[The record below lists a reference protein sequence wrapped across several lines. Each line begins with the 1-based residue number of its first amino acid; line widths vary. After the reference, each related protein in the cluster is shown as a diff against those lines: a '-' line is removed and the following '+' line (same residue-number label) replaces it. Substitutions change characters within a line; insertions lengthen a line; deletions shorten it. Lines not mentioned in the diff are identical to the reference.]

1 METSWLFEVSWEVC
15 NKVGGIHTV
24 ISSKATE
31 AVAAFSG
38 RYVAMGPLLDR
49 NPGFVPCEPPED
61 LKPALAR
68 LTDKNVR
75 TAFGNWDIPGA
86 PWVILVEFHEAF
98 PDHDKL
104 LFQLW
109 TDFGVDSMAGSWDYI
124 EPVLFSSAAAL
135 VIKEIA
141 DEVEES
147 VDVFGHFHEWMSGA
161 GVLYLK
167 KHAPSVSTVMTTHAT
182 MLGRAMSGSSVDIY
196 ENLEEIE
203 PSQEA
208 KVFGVTAKHSME
220 SVSAREADCF
230 TTVSNITS
238 KEAANLLGTNPAV
251 ITVNGFNL
259 EGFAEPKVVAKTR
272 QKARKQL
279 LDLASQFLE
288 RDLNPDKTLLVAT
301 SGRYEFH
308 NKGLDLLI
316 ESLADVDR
324 QLAKTGV
331 ESGEEITVVNFF
343 LVTCGYAG
351 FSEEARMRLKDQQY
365 GIEKY
370 GGIAT
375 HHLGDAD
382 HDPIVAKC
390 REQSLTNT
398 AANRCCVIF
407 IPVYLDGNDGILN
420 LEYYDALAGMDLTV
434 FPSFYEPWGYT
445 PMESAAFFVPTVT
458 SDRAG
463 FGQWVMEKYPEGH
476 EGVLVLNR
484 LTDKYA
490 TVVAKLSAILN
501 EFAHWTPE
509 EREVRRLAARHV
521 AEETTWKDFY
531 PRYLEAYEQAA
542 NIRTERIAGVQRMAT
557 APGKQIS
564 FSGVNTT
571 QPRLRSFSVITEL
584 PQSLARLRELSE
596 NLWWV
601 WHRDAQELFEWID
614 ADGWR
619 KSGHNP
625 VHFLDT
631 MDRDR
636 LNHLSG
642 DTEFMGRFFSI
653 LERFDAYMA
662 ETGKADHSGIT
673 WDNPV
678 AYFSMEFGL
687 HESIPIYSGGLGLLA
702 GDHIKAA
709 SDLNLPFVGVSL
721 LYKHGYFHQKINGN
735 GDQVV
740 EYRQNNFASMPILQL
755 HDSKTERVLVAVDL
769 PGRTVYAKIWEVH
782 VGRAKLYLL
791 DTDVVENSRADRDI
805 ADRLYEPSSKGR
817 IEQEIILGIGGVRML
832 KALNIKPSLYHL
844 NEGHSAF
851 LLFERIRQY
860 MLLEN
865 VDFSTAKE
873 ILRGSTVFTMHT
885 PVPAGNERFEKSLV
899 ENYFRGYTE
908 KMGLPWDALWNL
920 GHIYAEEADHL
931 NMTVLALQLS
941 YARNGVS
948 RLHGDVSRRMWMD
961 LWRGFLLGEVP
972 VGHITNGVHIT
983 SWLDER
989 LRHDIEESC
998 SFSIHRAL
1006 LENTDWTC
1014 LDHLDDRRLWDTH
1027 VALKHR
1033 LYDEVRSSVT
1043 EQWTREGEPPNRLH
1057 TFLKALNPD
1066 HLTLCFARRCTAYK
1080 RPTLLFHNLNRAK
1093 EIFCNPEKPVNIIF
1107 AGKAHPADTIGASYI
1122 NLINRLAKHDDFMGQ
1137 VIFLEGY
1144 DIRLARLLV
1153 SGADVWLNNPTRL
1166 MEASGTSGMKAAVNG
1181 IPNCSILDGWWDE
1194 AYDGSNGWAI
1204 GQGLVYENQVNQ
1216 DIVDADNLYAVLET
1230 SVVPEFYDRDGDGVP
1245 HMWLKR
1251 MKESMKTAFR
1261 QYGTHRMVREYI
1273 DDMYLPTIAISHL
1286 RNKKDYALSQ
1296 EIGDW
1301 RKRIPGR
1308 FSTVTIKEIHVD
1320 GIHGDVFKLGEKFAV
1335 IAIIDKGQLLTEEL
1349 LVELVVA
1356 TASEDA
1362 VIDCVPMKLE
1372 HAEGNSLDF
1381 SVQYSPNFSGEC
1393 RFGVRVIP
1401 THPGL
1406 GSKYETKLIKWS

>member
-1 METSWLFEVSWEVC
+1 MKNSWLFEVSWEVC

-31 AVAAFSG
+31 AVAAFDDH
-38 RYVAMGPLLDR
+38 YVAMGPLLDR
-49 NPGFVPCEPPED
+49 NPGFIPCDPPPE
-61 LKPALAR
+61 LVSTFKRLAE
-68 LTDKNVR
+68 KKIR
-75 TAFGNWDIPGA
+75 TAVGRWDIPGN
-86 PWVILVEFHEAF
+86 PWVILVDFHGVF

-104 LFQLW
+104 FFQLW
-109 TDFGVDSMAGSWDYI
+109 TDYGVDSMAGGWDYI

-135 VIKEIA
+135 VVKEIF
-141 DEVEES
+141 DDMEEG

-167 KHAPSVSTVMTTHAT
+167 KYAPGVSTVMTTHAT
-182 MLGRAMSGSSVDIY
+182 MLGRSMSGSNVDIY
-196 ENLEEIE
+196 ASLEEIE
-203 PSQEA
+203 PTQEA
-208 KVFGVTAKHSME
+208 KVYGVTAKHSME

-230 TTVSNITS
+230 TTVSNITRQ
-238 KEAANLLGTNPAV
+238 EAANLLGTNPAV
-251 ITVNGFNL
+251 VTVNGFNL
-259 EGFAEPKVVAKTR
+259 EGFAEAETVARTR
-272 QKARKQL
+272 RKARKQL
-279 LDLASQFLE
+279 VDLASRFLE
-288 RDLNPDKTLLVAT
+288 RKLDPDNTLLVAT

-308 NKGLDLLI
+308 NKGIDLLL
-316 ESLADVDR
+316 ESLANVDR
-324 QLAKTGV
+324 QLA
-331 ESGEEITVVNFF
+331 ESGEETTVVAF
-343 LVTCGYAG
+343 LLVSCGYAG
-351 FSEEARMRLKDQQY
+351 FSDEARRRLKEAHY
-365 GIEKY
+365 EIERY

-375 HHLGDAD
+375 HHLGNAD

-390 REQSLTNT
+390 REQHLNNS
-398 AANRCCVIF
+398 AENRCCVIF

-445 PMESAAFFVPTVT
+445 PMESAAFSVPTVT

-476 EGVLVLNR
+476 DGVLVLNR
-484 LTDKYA
+484 LEDKYA
-490 TVVAKLSAILN
+490 KVVARLTSFLN
-501 EFAHWTPE
+501 EFVHWTPQEHE
-509 EREVRRLAARHV
+509 ERRIAARQV
-521 AEETTWKDFY
+521 AEETTWKKFY
-531 PRYLEAYEQAA
+531 PRYIEAYEQASD
-542 NIRTERIAGVQRMAT
+542 IRTERIAGVQRMAT

-571 QPRLRSFSVITEL
+571 QPRLRSFSIITEL
-584 PQSLARLRELSE
+584 PPALARLRELSE

-601 WHRDAQELFEWID
+601 WHKDAQELFEWID
-614 ADGWR
+614 AARWR
-619 KSGHNP
+619 VSGHNP

-636 LNHLSG
+636 LYQLL
-642 DTEFMGRFFSI
+642 DDPEFMGRFNSI
-653 LERFDAYMA
+653 LERFDAYMREA
-662 ETGKADHSGIT
+662 GKADHSGIT
-673 WDNPV
+673 PDNPI

-709 SDLNLPFVGVSL
+709 SDLNLPFIGVSL

-740 EYRQNNFASMPILQL
+740 EYRQNNFASMPIIQL
-755 HDSKTERVLVAVDL
+755 HNGKTERVLVTVDL
-769 PGRTVYAKIWEVH
+769 PGRTVYAQIWEVR

-817 IEQEIILGIGGVRML
+817 IEQEIVLGVGGVRML
-832 KALNIKPSLYHL
+832 KALNIEPSIFHL

-860 MLLEN
+860 MLIEN
-865 VDFSTAKE
+865 VEFATAKE

-899 ENYFRGYTE
+899 ENYFRSYTE
-908 KMGLPWDALWNL
+908 EMGLPWDALWNL
-920 GHIYAEEADHL
+920 GHIYAEEADYL

-941 YARNGVS
+941 YVRNGVS
-948 RLHGDVSRRMWMD
+948 KLHGDVSRRMWMD
-961 LWRGFLLGEVP
+961 LWRGFLLSEVP

-989 LRHDIEESC
+989 LRHDIEETC
-998 SFSIHRAL
+998 SLSTHQTL
-1006 LENTDWTC
+1006 METNDWNC
-1014 LDHLDDRRLWDTH
+1014 LDSIDNRRLWDTH

-1033 LYDEVRSSVT
+1033 LYEEVRRSVT
-1043 EQWTREGEPPNRLH
+1043 EQWTREGEPPNRLR
-1057 TFLKALNPD
+1057 TFLEALNPD
-1066 HLTLCFARRCTAYK
+1066 HLTFCFARRFTAYK
-1080 RPTLLFHNLNRAK
+1080 RPTLLFHNLNKAK
-1093 EIFCNPEKPVNIIF
+1093 ELLCNPDRPVNIIF

-1122 NLINRLAKHDDFMGQ
+1122 NLISRLAKQDDFMGQ
-1137 VIFLEGY
+1137 VVILEGY

-1181 IPNCSILDGWWDE
+1181 VPNCSILDGWWDE
-1194 AYDGSNGWAI
+1194 AYDGANGWAI
-1204 GQGLVYENQVNQ
+1204 GQGLVYETQVNQ
-1216 DIVDADNLYAVLET
+1216 DIADADNLYTVLET
-1230 SVVPEFYDRDGDGVP
+1230 EVVPEFYDRGGDGVP
-1245 HMWLKR
+1245 HAWLKR

-1261 QYGTHRMVREYI
+1261 QYGTHRMVRDYI
-1273 DDMYLPTIAISHL
+1273 ADMYLPAMGIAKQ
-1286 RNKKDYALSQ
+1286 RNKKEYALAQ

-1308 FSTVTIKEIHVD
+1308 FSTITIKEIQVD
-1320 GIHGDVFKLGEKFAV
+1320 GIHGDVFKLGDKLTVSATIE
-1335 IAIIDKGQLLTEEL
+1335 KGQLLNEEI

-1356 TASEDA
+1356 TPSEDA
-1362 VIDCVPMKLE
+1362 VIDCVPMALK
-1372 HAEGNSLDF
+1372 HSEGNSLEF
-1381 SVQYSPNFSGEC
+1381 KVQYSPNVSGEC
-1393 RFGVRVIP
+1393 RYGVRVMP
-1401 THPGL
+1401 SHPGL